1 MARTIT
7 AAAAGGSSRN
17 RSILILAAVFGI
29 LSAVL
34 VFVFLSSRGGGT
46 NPDQALSPS
55 DGAESV
61 VVMTRTVNVGE
72 KITADMLTTRTFPK
86 GLILPGG
93 ATKAEDLVG
102 KVATTPLFE
111 GEQALTAKMTSF
123 DGQNTLAYKVPDGMR
138 AISVQ
143 VPHEAWIAAGLVQ
156 PGDRVDVLAVLTL
169 MSTDPLTGQEKPNTT
184 AAVIAQDVEVLAVSQ
199 TLVKV
204 VPNLDAK
211 KAADASG
218 GTLATDTTATSA
230 VVPTGDPLKAADTY
244 EKAISV
250 TLALPPD
257 LASGVA
263 LVDAMKDDVAQYR
276 LMPRQKGDATKLSG
290 ATAWTLDDVLAA
302 AKRK

>member
-1 MARTIT
+1 M
-7 AAAAGGSSRN
+7 
-17 RSILILAAVFGI
+17 LAAVFGI

-34 VFVFLSSRGGGT
+34 VFAFLSGGGGGT
-46 NPDQALSPS
+46 SADKALSPS

-86 GLILPGG
+86 SLVLPGT
-93 ATKAEDLVG
+93 ATKSEDLVG

-111 GEQALTAKMTSF
+111 GEQALTAKMTTF

-156 PGDRVDVLAVLTL
+156 PGDRVDVLAILTL
-169 MSTDPLTGQEKPNTT
+169 MSTDPLTGQEKPSTT
-184 AAVIAQDVEVLAVSQ
+184 AAIIAQDVEILAVSQ

-204 VPNLDAK
+204 VPNVDARK
-211 KAADASG
+211 KAAESG
-218 GTLATDTTATSA
+218 GALATDATTTSA
-230 VVPTGDPLKAADTY
+230 PVSGDPLKDADTY

-263 LVDAMKDDVAQYR
+263 LVDAMKDETAQYR
-276 LMPRQKGDATKLSG
+276 LMPRQKGDSAKLSG
-290 ATAWTLDDVLAA
+290 ASAWTLDDLLSAT
-302 AKRK
+302 KKK